1 MQIPKPQTS
10 CYSLLFGVIVAHVL
24 LSSFSHLTNFVALN
38 YHKLLSL
45 TLRY

>member
-24 LSSFSHLTNFVALN
+24 LSSFFI
-38 YHKLLSL
+38 KLSQITISYSQISL
-45 TLRY
+45 AMI